1 MGDID
6 EAEKLW
12 LQMAATSK
20 RLMLSPYK
28 SGQGNENQY
37 AAVYRELVRSGLAMK
52 LKKKY
57 NG

>member
-1 MGDID
+1 MS
-6 EAEKLW
+6 ELAENLW
-12 LQMAATSK
+12 LRMNAASK

-28 SGQGNENQY
+28 SGQGNENEY
-37 AAVYRELVRSGLAMK
+37 AAAYRELVREGLAGK